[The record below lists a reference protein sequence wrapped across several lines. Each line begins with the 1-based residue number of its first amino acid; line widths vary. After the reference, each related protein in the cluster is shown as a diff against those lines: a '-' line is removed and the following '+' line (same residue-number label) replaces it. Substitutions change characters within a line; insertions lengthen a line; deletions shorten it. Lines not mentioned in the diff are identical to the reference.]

1 MNLNKIFLILK
12 ILIFKISL
20 SQTSNI
26 SLEYLNI
33 FDYNNQV
40 FVEITLSPGNT
51 CNGIKLLRSKDSINF
66 EEIFFIDGVCGNSSL
81 SSNYNLID
89 STPILN
95 TLNYYKVQFGTNF
108 FSDIYE
114 IFILN
119 FRDSNFQIWPNPANY
134 RTTIFFQN
142 NLSEL
147 YLFNLYN
154 LSGEKLLSIST
165 NENNIQLDCT
175 IYYSGI
181 YFFTLAQEN
190 NNFYKSGKMIIN
202 HL

>member
-1 MNLNKIFLILK
+1 MYIFPCECKKNLKA
-12 ILIFKISL
+12 L
-20 SQTSNI
+20 S
-26 SLEYLNI
+26 
-33 FDYNNQV
+33 NQKG
-40 FVEITLSPGNT
+40 FFQSKFWTTL
-51 CNGIKLLRSKDSINF
+51 LD
-66 EEIFFIDGVCGNSSL
+66 
-81 SSNYNLID
+81 
-89 STPILN
+89 LN
-95 TLNYYKVQFGTNF
+95 TLNYYQVQFGINF

-119 FRDSNFQIWPNPANY
+119 FRDSNFQIWPNPAND

-147 YLFNLYN
+147 YFFNLYN